1 MATSATSATTSTNLD
16 VNSIVS
22 QLMTVERQPITKLNV
37 KEASYQAKL
46 TAYGSVKGAVAGFQ
60 SAVQSLSSSSKFQ
73 AVKATPSDATV
84 FSASASSIAVAGTY
98 SLEVTNLAQA
108 QKLVATGQASST
120 AAIGDGTATT
130 VTFDFGTISG
140 GSFDAGTG
148 KYTGASFGSS
158 GAGTKSI
165 TVDGNNNSLQG
176 IRDAINAAKMGVTA
190 TIINDGS
197 ATSPYRLALSSDN
210 SGVSNSLKI
219 TASGGDGTIA
229 ALLAHD
235 PAGLPAAQHL
245 SQTVTAQNA
254 DFKVNGVAVSKASNT
269 VSDVVQGVTLTL
281 LNKTTT
287 AANLTVARDTTATS
301 SSISGFVKAY
311 NDLAKTL
318 KDVSAYDA
326 ANQKGA
332 ILQGDSTVRSL
343 QSQLRSMLSTSVV
356 GTSGALTTLSDVGV
370 SFQKDGT
377 LALNQTKLDSAI
389 ASNFSDIASLFAAVG
404 KGTDSLVSFNSAT
417 SNTKPGNYAVN
428 ITQVAAKGRITGDFS
443 VPATGNTIAAGTTI
457 SVTLDGV
464 AASVALTAGTYTN
477 TQLAA
482 MIQSAVNGASE
493 FSSIGASVAATIDGS
508 GFMSITSNK
517 YGSASNVSMTSGA
530 GTAVSAFMGTIT
542 SGTPGVDVA
551 GSIGGVTAAG
561 SGQILKANS
570 GDPIDL
576 SIVIS
581 GGATGARGML
591 NYSHGYAYLL
601 DKWATSSL
609 ASGGILA
616 SRTDGIGKT
625 ITDIGKQ
632 RTALETRLI
641 GIEKRYRA
649 QFTALDGML
658 SSMNKTSTYLTQ
670 QLAGISNLK

>member
-22 QLMTVERQPITKLNV
+22 QLMTVERRPITKLNV
-37 KEASYQAKL
+37 KEAGYQAKL

-60 SAVQSLSSSSKFQ
+60 SAVQSLSSASKFQ
-73 AVKATPSDATV
+73 AVKAIPSDATV

-98 SLEVTNLAQA
+98 SLEVTSLAQA

-120 AAIGDGTATT
+120 AAIGNGTATT

-140 GSFDAGTG
+140 GTFDSVTG
-148 KYTGASFGSS
+148 KYTGAAFATS
-158 GAGTKSI
+158 GTGTKSI
-165 TVDGNNNSLQG
+165 TIDSSNNSLQG

-197 ATSPYRLALSSDN
+197 GTPYRLSLSSDS

-219 TASGGDGTIA
+219 STSGGDGTIA
-229 ALLAHD
+229 TLLAHD

-254 DFKVNGVAVSKASNT
+254 VFKVNGVAVSKASNT

-287 AANLTVARDTTATS
+287 AANLTVARDTAAVS

-326 ANQKGA
+326 ASQKGA

-389 ASNFSDIASLFAAVG
+389 ASNFGDIASLFAAVG
-404 KGTDSLVSFNSAT
+404 NGTDSLVSFNSAT

-428 ITQVAAKGRITGDFS
+428 ITQVAAKGRITGDLS
-443 VPATGNTIAAGTTI
+443 VPATGNTIAAGTAI
-457 SVTLDGV
+457 NVTLDGV

-493 FSSIGASVAATIDGS
+493 FSSIGASVAATINGS

-517 YGSASNVSMTSGA
+517 YGSTSNVSMTSGT
-530 GTAVSAFMGTIT
+530 GTVVSAFMGTIT

-551 GSIGGVTAAG
+551 GSIGGVTATG

-576 SIVIS
+576 SIIIN

-616 SRTDGIGKT
+616 GRTDGIGKT

-632 RTALETRLI
+632 RTALENRLI

-649 QFTALDGML
+649 QFTALDSML

-670 QLAGISNLK
+670 QLTQISNLK

>member
-1 MATSATSATTSTNLD
+1 MATSATSATTSSTNLD

-37 KEASYQAKL
+37 KEAGYQAKL
-46 TAYGSVKGAVAGFQ
+46 TAYGSVKGAVASFQ

-73 AVKATPSDATV
+73 AVKATPSDTTV
-84 FSASASSIAVAGTY
+84 FAASASSIAVAGTY

-108 QKLVATGQASST
+108 QKLVAAGQASST

-165 TVDGNNNSLQG
+165 TIDSGNNSLQG
-176 IRDAINAAKMGVTA
+176 IRDAINAAKIGVTA

-197 ATSPYRLALSSDN
+197 ATAPYRLALSSDN

-229 ALLAHD
+229 TLLAHD

-245 SQTVTAQNA
+245 NQTVAAQNA
-254 DFKVNGVAVSKASNT
+254 DFKVNGVAVTKASNT

-281 LNKTTT
+281 LNKTAT
-287 AANLTVARDTTATS
+287 AANLTVARDTAAVN

-326 ANQKGA
+326 ANKQGA
-332 ILQGDSTVRSL
+332 VLQGDSTVRSL
-343 QSQLRSMLSTSVV
+343 QSQLRSMLSAPVA
-356 GTSGALTTLSDVGV
+356 GTSGALTTLSTVGV

-404 KGTDSLVSFNSAT
+404 KGTDSLVGFSGAT

-428 ITQVAAKGRITGDFS
+428 VTQIATQGTSVGSADAGLVATIDGTNDTLNLS
-443 VPATGNTIAAGTTI
+443 VN
-457 SVTLDGV
+457 GV
-464 AASVALTAGTYTN
+464 AASITLTHGTTYTAA
-477 TQLAA
+477 TLAA
-482 MIQSAVNGASE
+482 ELQSKIN
-493 FSSIGASVAATIDGS
+493 
-508 GFMSITSNK
+508 
-517 YGSASNVSMTSGA
+517 SASALSSAGISVTVLADSGT
-530 GTAVSAFMGTIT
+530 GKLTIT
-542 SGTPGVDVA
+542 SSNYGSTSSVAITGGSATSLMGTPVETAGADVA
-551 GSIGGVTAAG
+551 GSIGGVAATG
-561 SGQILKANS
+561 TGQILKANC

-576 SIVIS
+576 SIVVN
-581 GGATGARGML
+581 GGATGACGML

-609 ASGGILA
+609 ASGGILS

-632 RTALETRLI
+632 RTALETRLV
-641 GIEKRYRA
+641 GIEKRYRT
-649 QFTALDGML
+649 QFSSLDAML
-658 SSMNKTSTYLTQ
+658 SSMNQTSTYLTQ
-670 QLAGISNLK
+670 QLAQLSNIK